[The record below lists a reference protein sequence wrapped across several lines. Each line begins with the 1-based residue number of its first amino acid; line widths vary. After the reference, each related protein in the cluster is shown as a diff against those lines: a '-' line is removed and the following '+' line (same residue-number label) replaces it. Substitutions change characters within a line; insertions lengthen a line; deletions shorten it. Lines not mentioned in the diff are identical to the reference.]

1 MAVLLN
7 LFFNEY
13 GLRSGM
19 AWALSTIILFIIC
32 AIFMG
37 FYMINH
43 DVEDDFHPTFI
54 LGGLF
59 VVYLFLFIGIGLINQ
74 YEYIPIS
81 GSDIQKANLRRCI
94 VDKTVNLEN
103 IEEIMTDCQRRDQ
116 ELKFKTE
123 IESLGK

>member
-1 MAVLLN
+1 MAVLLS

-19 AWALSTIILFIIC
+19 AWALCTIILCIIC
-32 AIFMG
+32 AIFMA
-37 FYMINH
+37 FYMTSH
-43 DVEDDFHPTFI
+43 DADDDFLPTLI
-54 LGGLF
+54 LGGGF
-59 VVYLFLFIGIGLINQ
+59 VVYLFLFIGIRSINQ
-74 YEYIPIS
+74 YEHIPIS

-103 IEEIMTDCQRRDQ
+103 IEEIMTDCQRRDR
-116 ELKFKTE
+116 ELKFKAG

>member
-7 LFFNEY
+7 LFFDDY
-13 GLRSGM
+13 GIPCVWAWVFLAIALCIIDIIIM
-19 AWALSTIILFIIC
+19 AIYA
-32 AIFMG
+32 
-37 FYMINH
+37 N
-43 DVEDDFHPTFI
+43 DDDFLP
-54 LGGLF
+54 LF
-59 VVYLFLFIGIGLINQ
+59 TVLTSFALFFALFYSVNSMNP
-74 YEYIPIS
+74 YEHIPIS

-116 ELKFKTE
+116 ELKFKTG